1 MELNTTGIELKLTD
15 DEYNLLVKL
24 VKDRICDL
32 EQKVN
37 GEGQA
42 DLRAELDNLTALNY
56 YMHMGFRIGE

>member
-56 YMHMGFRIGE
+56 YMHMGFRVRE